1 MPSILKILLDFL
13 RKLRLPRVNRCPG
26 LWASFVAFI
35 CRRFVL
41 WRLWLKNMDTF
52 RKARPAEPSFP
63 CIGARGYSVLGSS
76 AKIKEHVVA
85 ASTVPT
91 SASLTN
97 LHDRAPR
104 QTTTATPSGAIT
116 PPAPATGGLTVGH
129 APSAYDA
136 MHPGNGS
143 SANLSIHSRASD
155 RLSIFTSSRESLRFP
170 VGQPSQLPRAT
181 HRQFGLGPRRSR
193 SNVRPSRSPSP
204 SDRLPPHHQ
213 PPRLQVDTTN
223 IHSHVVRI
231 DPATSTPVPPS
242 ATYMHELSPPID
254 NRRQR
259 RQSSGSVAVD
269 VENPST
275 ESLAL
280 GPSSPPP
287 VTDEPFAIESPS
299 AHSSLVSVVVDI
311 PEELLQVSPTASS
324 EISDFYL
331 PEGQYIGLI
340 NSDQVPRYTKGF
352 KMQVNPIVL
361 LFHPYFCWQTA

>member
-1 MPSILKILLDFL
+1 MASILKILLYFL
-13 RKLRLPRVNRCPG
+13 RRLRFPRVNTDRCSG
-26 LWASFVAFI
+26 HWASFVAFI
-35 CRRFVL
+35 CRRLGL
-41 WRLWLKNMDTF
+41 WRLWLKNLGTS

-63 CIGARGYSVLGSS
+63 CVGTRSYSVLGSS
-76 AKIKEHVVA
+76 TKISEHVVA
-85 ASTVPT
+85 ASAVPLAT

-116 PPAPATGGLTVGH
+116 PPALATGSLTVGH

-136 MHPGNGS
+136 THPGHHS
-143 SANLSIHSRASD
+143 SANLSVHSTASD
-155 RLSIFTSSRESLRFP
+155 RLSIFTSSRESSRFP

-193 SNVRPSRSPSP
+193 SNVRASRSPSP
-204 SDRLPPHHQ
+204 ADRSTPHHL

-223 IHSHVVRI
+223 IHSHVVVV
-231 DPATSTPVPPS
+231 DPASSTPVPPS
-242 ATYMHELSPPID
+242 ASHMHELSPPTD

-269 VENPST
+269 IETPST
-275 ESLAL
+275 KSLAL

-299 AHSSLVSVVVDI
+299 ARSSPVSVADI
-311 PEELLQVSPTASS
+311 PEESLRVSPTTSS
-324 EISDFYL
+324 VISDFYL
-331 PEGQYIGLI
+331 PEGRYIALI
-340 NSDQVPRYTKGF
+340 NSDQVPRYSKGF
-352 KMQVNPIVL
+352 KMQVNPMVL
-361 LFHPYFCWQTA
+361 LLHSYIC